1 MAYCTIEN
9 VEVLTE
15 ISWTDATS
23 PTTTQVESMI
33 DNVANEIDG
42 VLQASGY
49 SVPVSGTAALELL
62 RSINAFGVG
71 PEAYHATYLVESL
84 PPKVKYW
91 QDRYDKFLASVRAG
105 EVQLPALEPE
115 SDIDAAW
122 GIAPS
127 PQREDYWLTNEA
139 LTN

>member
-1 MAYCTIEN
+1 MAYCTIAD

-15 ISWTDATS
+15 IDWTAATA
-23 PTTTQVESMI
+23 PTIAQVENMI
-33 DNVANEIDG
+33 DNVAAEIDG

-49 SVPVSGTAALELL
+49 DVPVSAADALEML

-71 PEAYHATYLVESL
+71 PEAYHATFLVEML

-91 QDRYDKFLASVRAG
+91 QDRYDRFLKAVRAG
-105 EVQLPALEPE
+105 EVQLPGLEPE
-115 SDIDAAW
+115 SDLDAAW

-127 PQREDYWLTNEA
+127 IQREDYWLTDEE

>member
-1 MAYCTIEN
+1 MAYCTISDL
-9 VEVLTE
+9 EVLTE
-15 ISWTDATS
+15 IDWT
-23 PTTTQVESMI
+23 PTTAPTIAQVEKMI
-33 DNVANEIDG
+33 DNVAAEIDG

-49 SVPVSGTAALELL
+49 DVPVSGADALELL
-62 RSINAFGVG
+62 RSINAFGTG
-71 PEAYHATYLVESL
+71 PEAYHATFLVEVL
-84 PPKVKYW
+84 PPKVQYW
-91 QDRYDKFLASVRAG
+91 QDRYDRFLKSVRAG
-105 EVQLPALEPE
+105 EAQLPGLEPE